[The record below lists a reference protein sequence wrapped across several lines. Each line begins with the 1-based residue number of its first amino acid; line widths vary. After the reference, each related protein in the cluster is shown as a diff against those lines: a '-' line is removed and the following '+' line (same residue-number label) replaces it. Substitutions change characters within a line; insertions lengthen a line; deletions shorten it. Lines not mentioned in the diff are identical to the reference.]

1 MEVLY
6 SMLLLSSI
14 SMTLEASAVELHCWN
29 WVYCGLVNAQIKMAN
44 VKITAAE
51 APTIMVFCLVVNLF
65 HQASTLSNIFLI
77 LSGMIVS
84 P

>member
-1 MEVLY
+1 
-6 SMLLLSSI
+6 
-14 SMTLEASAVELHCWN
+14 
-29 WVYCGLVNAQIKMAN
+29 
-44 VKITAAE
+44 
-51 APTIMVFCLVVNLF
+51 MVFCLVVNLF